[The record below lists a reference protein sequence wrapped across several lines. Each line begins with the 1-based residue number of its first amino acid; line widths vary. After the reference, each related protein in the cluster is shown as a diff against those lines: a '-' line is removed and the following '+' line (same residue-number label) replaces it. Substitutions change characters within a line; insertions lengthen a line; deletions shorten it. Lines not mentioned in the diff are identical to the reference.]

1 MRHFFVK
8 YGAPVWIHV
17 PGTPFTL
24 AGFPERYERLPGM
37 TEWAPRRTVENVGK
51 QLQTAAPMEQIAADE
66 ANAGLGTSVGTG
78 AIAGTTGGLLAGRLA
93 SGDNFAAP
101 FKKLLSKGLS
111 RDTLRGL
118 KNIPRSSKIAPLIG
132 LGAGAAAGLGHWASG
147 REDRRQTAN
156 EVAKG
161 LLSEQV
167 LQQHSLNQAR
177 QSAQPSALQGLP
189 VDTATAPAPI
199 VTTQSNTGA

>member
-1 MRHFFVK
+1 MRHYFVK
-8 YGAPVWIHV
+8 HGAPVWINI

-24 AGFPERYERLPGM
+24 PGFPARYERLPGM
-37 TEWAPRRTVENVGK
+37 TEWAPRTTVESVGK
-51 QLQTAAPMEQIAADE
+51 KLQTDKPMEQIAEEE
-66 ANAGLGTSVGTG
+66 ANVGLGTSVGTG
-78 AIAGTTGGLLAGRLA
+78 AFAGTTGGLLAGRL
-93 SGDNFAAP
+93 SGGSKFTQP
-101 FKKLLSKGLS
+101 FKDILSKGLS
-111 RDTLRGL
+111 KETLRGI
-118 KNIPRSSKIAPLIG
+118 KNIPRVAKVAPFIG
-132 LGAGAAAGLGHWASG
+132 LGAGLAGGLGHWASG
-147 REDRRQTAN
+147 REGRRQEAS

-189 VDTATAPAPI
+189 ISTATAPAPI